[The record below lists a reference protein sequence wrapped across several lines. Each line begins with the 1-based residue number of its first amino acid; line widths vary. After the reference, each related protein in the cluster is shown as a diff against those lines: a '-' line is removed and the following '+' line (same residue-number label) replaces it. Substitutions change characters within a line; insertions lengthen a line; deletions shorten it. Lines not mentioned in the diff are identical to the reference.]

1 MSISD
6 ISQLRLLLCTDVLC
20 HEAACMEHTAGW
32 WIRRAR
38 EIALQQN
45 LLSFRMAVRYR
56 NRRQQRLGL
65 WVRRIVKQLL
75 LIRELHDMT
84 EIHDHDTIRDVLD
97 DTQIMRD
104 EDVGHAHRF
113 LQLTKQIQYL

>member
-1 MSISD
+1 
-6 ISQLRLLLCTDVLC
+6 
-20 HEAACMEHTAGW
+20 MEHTAGW

-38 EIALQQN
+38 KIALKQN

-56 NRRQQRLGL
+56 NRRQQSLCI

-84 EIHDHDTIRDVLD
+84 EIHNHHTIRDVLD

-104 EDVGHAHRF
+104 KDVGHAHRF
-113 LQLTKQIQYL
+113 LQLTKQVQYL